1 MNNESTQFFFFLIF
15 NFLSQFNLLSFFF
28 PMKDK
33 IKRERGTQYKIQE
46 KHMVI
51 FKVDKKLFFG
61 PPIFLSSL
69 ILSLLLLE
77 F

>member
-1 MNNESTQFFFFLIF
+1 
-15 NFLSQFNLLSFFF
+15 
-28 PMKDK
+28 MKDK
-33 IKRERGTQYKIQE
+33 IKRERGTQCKIQE

-51 FKVDKKLFFG
+51 FKVDKKLFFST
-61 PPIFLSSL
+61 PIFLSSL